1 MNPVRTSPLA
11 RRGLQALVAC
21 ALIAAAPS
29 NAQAGRPNIFDLQN
43 YLKQLP
49 EKQKAREA
57 ADRKS
62 APIGATDAKPGLP
75 WRGKGDS
82 GR

>member
-1 MNPVRTSPLA
+1 MTPVRRIALT
-11 RRGLQALVAC
+11 RRTLQALVAC

-29 NAQAGRPNIFDLQN
+29 TALAGRPNIFDLQN
-43 YLKQLP
+43 YLKQLS

-57 ADRKS
+57 ADTKRG
-62 APIGATDAKPGLP
+62 PIDGNDAKPALK
-75 WRGKGDS
+75 WRGDGDS